1 VKDSTIRR
9 VCDAA
14 ALLTDTPTDA
24 VLKAVSSVPFRAE
37 PDVLCNQPLLVQLVA
52 LYRWLH
58 FRADRAVSAGEMLTV
73 GDVVRTM

>member
-1 VKDSTIRR
+1 VALPQ
-9 VCDAA
+9 DAPGEMMLRA
-14 ALLTDTPTDA
+14 ATRF
-24 VLKAVSSVPFRAE
+24 PFRTKR
-37 PDVLCNQPLLVQLVA
+37 DVLCNQPLLVQLVA